1 MKIQHIVASI
11 ALFAACAAQH
21 AAAQP
26 DVEFSEMEHNLGTL
40 VWHNSAQATFTLK
53 NTGRKDLV
61 ITSVEPDCGC
71 TLVSWTQGNIAP
83 GKSAS
88 ISARY
93 DAEQL
98 GHFSKSF
105 GVYLDDEQ
113 EPIYLTIS
121 GKVVNEAL
129 TTQAAKLDHHFGD
142 VDLNCDDIDFGDVYG
157 DEEPFKTIEIVNRGK
172 DIVTPTLMH
181 LPAYL
186 TASYAP
192 EKLYPGSAGKILVTL
207 SPDKL
212 PDYGLTRVG
221 VFLSTQPGEKV
232 NRDNEIDVSATLLPD
247 LEDLLG
253 DAEETPSLVLDKESI
268 DVGTLGNSKRRDQI
282 VISNEG
288 GAELEIFAMQVYNA
302 GIGFS
307 LGSKTI
313 KPGGRTKLKVTVSPQ
328 VFQFKGRHAILLVTN
343 DPENPKVVIPIEA
356 KK

>member
-1 MKIQHIVASI
+1 MKIRHIAATI
-11 ALFAACAAQH
+11 ALIATASWQNAE
-21 AAAQP
+21 AQP
-26 DVEFSEMEHNLGTL
+26 DVEFSEMEHSLGTL
-40 VWHNSAQATFTLK
+40 VWHNSAQATFTMK
-53 NTGRKDLV
+53 NTGRKNIV

-83 GKSAS
+83 GKTAS

-105 GVYLDDEQ
+105 GVYLDDEL

-121 GKVVNEAL
+121 GKVVNADM
-129 TTQAAKLDHHFGD
+129 TTQTAKLEYHFGS

-192 EKLYPGSAGKILVTL
+192 EKLYPGASGKILVTL
-207 SPDKL
+207 SPDRL
-212 PDYGLTRVG
+212 PDYGLTKVG

-232 NRDNEIDVSATLLPD
+232 NRDNEIEVSATLLPD
-247 LEDLLG
+247 LEELYG
-253 DAEETPSLVLDKESI
+253 DAEETPEMVLDKEKI
-268 DVGTLGNSKRRDQI
+268 DVGTLGGSKRNDQI

-288 GAELEIFAMQVYNA
+288 EAPLEIIAIQGYNA

-307 LGSKTI
+307 LGSKKI
-313 KPGGRTKLKVTVSPQ
+313 KPGGRTKLKVSVNPQ
-328 VFQFKGRHAILLVTN
+328 IFQFKGRHAIVLITN
-343 DPENPKVVIPIEA
+343 DPENPKVIIPIEA